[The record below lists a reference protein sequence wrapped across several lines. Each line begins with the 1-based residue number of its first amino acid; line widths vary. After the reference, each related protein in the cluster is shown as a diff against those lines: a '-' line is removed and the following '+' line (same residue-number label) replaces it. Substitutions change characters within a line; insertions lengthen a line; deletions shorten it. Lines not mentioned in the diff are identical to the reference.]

1 MPYYK
6 FLKTDVFFNRLQ
18 THPRCEF
25 LIYSGST
32 VYNKQISH
40 GGEHTTNVNHVPSG
54 HINLYEINVDRSS
67 GSMVYPFITKE
78 GSLSAFRTM
87 STDAFHSGIAYGD
100 TMVGSYPLSA
110 SISKER
116 FAQGQ
121 ARPHINA
128 LRNALDSYGM
138 HSRQYAYSS
147 SFGDKSDQ
155 ELGLLSV
162 PSIFY
167 GSAIKKG
174 SVSLKFYI
182 TGSLIAELQDKYKN
196 GELIEVTGSNTGK
209 TAGVALYNEGF
220 LVLTGSW
227 DISDGQHT
235 ELYIAGGTPVVP
247 KWSYFG
253 QSISGSIT
261 APSSSFNLTFKG
273 TNYIPTVTMHA
284 HAKRGRLNHSN
295 NKTYIDNDQSTT
307 PMVTSG
313 SYREE
318 PEMSIKNVVSSSFP
332 DQTGSFQK
340 QTYISKVGVYD
351 EEKNL
356 IAIAKLATPVRKREI
371 DELTFKLRL
380 DF

>member
-6 FLKTDVFFNRLQ
+6 FLKNDVFFNRLQ

-25 LIYSGST
+25 LIYSGSA
-32 VYNKQISH
+32 VYNKQVSRT
-40 GGEHTTNVNHVPSG
+40 GENTTNVNHVPSG
-54 HINLYEINVDRSS
+54 HINLYEINVDRPSN
-67 GSMVYPFITKE
+67 SMVYPFITKE
-78 GSLSAFRTM
+78 GSLSSFSTM
-87 STDAFHSGIAYGD
+87 STTSFNNDFAYGD
-100 TMVGSYPLSA
+100 VISGSYPLSA

-121 ARPHINA
+121 TPRPHISA
-128 LRNALDSYGM
+128 LKNTLDAYKIL
-138 HSRQYAYSS
+138 SRHYAYSS

-155 ELGLLSV
+155 ELGLLSI

-167 GSAIKKG
+167 GSTIKKG

-182 TGSLIAELQDKYKN
+182 TGSLIAELQDKYRN
-196 GELIEVTGSNTGK
+196 GELIEVTGSNAGE
-209 TAGVALYNEGF
+209 TAGVVLYNEGF

-235 ELYIAGGTPVVP
+235 EAYIGSPTTP

-273 TNYIPTVTMHA
+273 TNYIPTLTMHA

-295 NKTYIDNDQSTT
+295 NKTYVDNDQSKT
-307 PMVTSG
+307 PMVNSS
-313 SYREE
+313 SYKEE
-318 PEMSIKNVVSSSFP
+318 PEMLIKNVVSSSFS

-356 IAIAKLATPVRKREI
+356 IAIAKLATPVRKREV

>member
-6 FLKTDVFFNRLQ
+6 FLKNDVFFNRLQ

-32 VYNKQISH
+32 VYNKQVSRA
-40 GGEHTTNVNHVPSG
+40 GEHTANVNHVPSG
-54 HINLYEINVDRSS
+54 HINLYEINVDRPSD
-67 GSMVYPFITKE
+67 SMVYPFITKD

-87 STDAFHSGIAYGD
+87 STTAFHSGIAYGD
-100 TMVGSYPLSA
+100 IMAGSYPLSA

-121 ARPHINA
+121 VRPHVNA

-138 HSRQYAYSS
+138 FSGQYAYSS
-147 SFGDKSDQ
+147 NFGDKSDQ

-174 SVSLKFYI
+174 SISLKFYI
-182 TGSLIAELQDKYKN
+182 TGSLIAELQDKYRN

-235 ELYIAGGTPVVP
+235 ELYIAGASPVVP
-247 KWSYFG
+247 KWVYFG

-261 APSSSFNLTFKG
+261 AP
-273 TNYIPTVTMHA
+273 NYIPTLTMHA

-295 NKTYIDNDQSTT
+295 NKTYIDNSQSTT
-307 PMVTSG
+307 PMVTSS
-313 SYREE
+313 SYKEE
-318 PEMSIKNVVSSSFP
+318 PAMLIKNVVSSSFS

-356 IAIAKLATPVRKREI
+356 IAIAKLATPVRKREV